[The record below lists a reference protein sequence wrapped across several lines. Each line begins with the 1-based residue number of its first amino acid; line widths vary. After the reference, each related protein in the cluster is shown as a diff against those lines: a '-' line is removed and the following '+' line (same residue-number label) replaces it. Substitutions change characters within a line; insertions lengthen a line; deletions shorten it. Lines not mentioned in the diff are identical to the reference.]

1 MKVKIRAVENNS
13 MIRMDNQIMIFQE
26 IPNQVQG
33 ITNNYPR
40 RQIKK
45 YLKDQEIIHKNNS
58 NLINCQLIHY
68 NKAQKVSMM
77 ILLNN
82 S

>member
-13 MIRMDNQIMIFQE
+13 MIRIDNQIMIFQV

-40 RQIKK
+40 RQMKK
-45 YLKDQEIIHKNNS
+45 YPKDQERIHKNNS

-68 NKAQKVSMM
+68 SKA
-77 ILLNN
+77 
-82 S
+82 